1 MKPIPFQILSAC
13 LLTIGAIIALLGV
26 LAVKPTE
33 VIDSSIIWDGGPGAI
48 RALFDPSKVSEYIH
62 QRNKAVFG
70 LALVIIGFILGLPWF
85 DKFHMSPRTLVI
97 FIILL
102 LVLAVIVPGT
112 TRQKVLAGWK
122 ESKFS
127 WFLNLLDESEF
138 TKRNEEWK
146 ARDQETDN
154 LRDMI
159 VFLGHIKESL
169 NITAVTPKSEPTFAE
184 LNRYRGIIGADI
196 TNRSLLYYLWRPSK
210 LCWAYK

>member
-1 MKPIPFQILSAC
+1 MKPIPSQFLSAC

-26 LAVKPTE
+26 LTIKPTE
-33 VIDSSIIWDGGPGAI
+33 VIDSSIIWDDGPGVI
-48 RALFDPSKVSEYIH
+48 RALFDHSKVSEYIH

-85 DKFHMSPRTLVI
+85 HKFHMSPRTLVI

-102 LVLAVIVPGT
+102 LVLAVVVPGT
-112 TRQKVLAGWK
+112 TRQKVLAGWN

-146 ARDQETDN
+146 ARRQETDN
-154 LRDMI
+154 LRDMV
-159 VFLGHIKESL
+159 VFLGHIKKSL
-169 NITAVTPKSEPTFAE
+169 NIAAAGPKSEPTFEE
-184 LNRYRGIIGADI
+184 LNRYREIIEADI
-196 TNRSLLYYLWRPSK
+196 KNRSLLYYLWRPSK